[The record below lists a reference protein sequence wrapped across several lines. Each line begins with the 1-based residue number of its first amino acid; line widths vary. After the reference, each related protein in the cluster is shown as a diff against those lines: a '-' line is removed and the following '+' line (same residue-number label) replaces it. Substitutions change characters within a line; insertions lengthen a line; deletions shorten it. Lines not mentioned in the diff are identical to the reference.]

1 MLPLVTIAGVVA
13 LLGSG
18 VTAAPADTPTII
30 RPSGER
36 KVITVDVHDGTCSGR
51 YLRTITDVGCGET
64 CYKVRDF
71 GSVILTQNKTDDPKA
86 RVILYTDSSCRNEF
100 ENVENEVEPPNSR
113 VPNDHVACTFS
124 KDVTFRSL
132 RLYGNC

>member
-1 MLPLVTIAGVVA
+1 MI
-13 LLGSG
+13 
-18 VTAAPADTPTII
+18 TA
-30 RPSGER
+30 
-36 KVITVDVHDGTCSGR
+36 DVHASLCAGGI
-51 YLRTITDVGCGET
+51 LRTITDVGCGET

-100 ENVENEVEPPNSR
+100 VNVKNMVEPPNSR

-124 KDVTFRSL
+124 KDVTFHSL